1 MPAPAEAFAGR
12 DGSDFGAYVHVPFCA
27 TRCGYCDFNTYTSD
41 ELGDGATRSGYADS
55 LRAEAALAAAAAETA
70 GARPP
75 TLDTVFFGGGTP
87 TELRAGELVR
97 MLEGLDE
104 TFGIAAGAEITS
116 EANPDSLTPEGLDEM
131 RAGGFNRLSVG
142 MQSAVPHVLATLD
155 RTHRPEGVPQAVT
168 RARAAG
174 FEHISL
180 DLIYGTPGESLAD
193 WRASLEAALEL
204 EPDHISAYALIVE
217 DGTALARNIARGRVP
232 EPDDDLTAEK
242 YELADHMLMQA
253 GLCWYELSNWARGP
267 EERCRHNELYWR
279 SDDWIGLGPGAHS
292 HIARS
297 RWWNTKHPRPWA
309 QQITGGYLP
318 VAGGEKLD
326 DATVN
331 TERILLES
339 RMVDGLALTILEPD
353 ARGRVDE
360 LIDDGLAVLR
370 GEHLVLTLRGRLLAD
385 VVART
390 LTTV

>member
-1 MPAPAEAFAGR
+1 
-12 DGSDFGAYVHVPFCA
+12 
-27 TRCGYCDFNTYTSD
+27 
-41 ELGDGATRSGYADS
+41 
-55 LRAEAALAAAAAETA
+55 
-70 GARPP
+70 
-75 TLDTVFFGGGTP
+75 P

-97 MLEGLDE
+97 MLDGLDE

-142 MQSAVPHVLATLD
+142 MQSTVPHVLATLD
-155 RTHRPEGVPQAVT
+155 RTHRPEGVPRAVS

-232 EPDDDLTAEK
+232 EPDDDLTAAK
-242 YELADHMLMQA
+242 YELAEQLLGQA
-253 GLCWYELSNWARGP
+253 GLRWYELSNWARGSA
-267 EERCRHNELYWR
+267 ERCRHNELYWR

-292 HIARS
+292 QIARS

-309 QQITGGYLP
+309 QQIASGQLP
-318 VAGGEKLD
+318 LAGGEKLD
-326 DATVN
+326 DLTVN

-339 RMVDGLALTILEPD
+339 RMVAGLPLAIIEPP
-353 ARGRVDE
+353 ARDRIGKLV
-360 LIDDGLAVLR
+360 DDGLVDLH
-370 GEHLVLTLRGRLLAD
+370 GE
-385 VVART
+385 
-390 LTTV
+390 